1 MQRNHFQQQ
10 VQNVGIKHLTMIM
23 NMPTSIR
30 YLERICTVPNTPK
43 MTATIWRKLAR
54 MGAHWY
60 PKKSN
65 TCLCNAATC
74 EQTKS
79 RLNAQSSNY
88 YACICVHKKLEP
100 IQIIS
105 SIACPTSL
113 QTSQW
118 AILGLFRQI
127 WDWQNKLVL
136 QTPKLHWQENGT
148 QNLVLLATI
157 FGRNSLAASI
167 QETAQCTDYTLT
179 TENSSEK
186 DHQPQGICTRKIQYT
201 VMSIIDKVLKVLCLF
216 AYAFIKYFGDLMME
230 WVYRLCLALVV
241 G

>member
-1 MQRNHFQQQ
+1 
-10 VQNVGIKHLTMIM
+10 
-23 NMPTSIR
+23 
-30 YLERICTVPNTPK
+30 

-136 QTPKLHWQENGT
+136 QTPKLHWQGNGT

-157 FGRNSLAASI
+157 LGRNSLAASI
-167 QETAQCTDYTLT
+167 QETAQCTDCTLT
-179 TENSSEK
+179 MENSSEK
-186 DHQPQGICTRKIQYT
+186 DHQPQGFCTRKIPYT
-201 VMSIIDKVLKVLCLF
+201 GISVPLLT
-216 AYAFIKYFGDLMME
+216 IKYWTSSAASRIRLWNILVIWWWSECTDSVWSWW
-230 WVYRLCLALVV
+230 WVSLAKLPSCAMFAMHFN
-241 G
+241 